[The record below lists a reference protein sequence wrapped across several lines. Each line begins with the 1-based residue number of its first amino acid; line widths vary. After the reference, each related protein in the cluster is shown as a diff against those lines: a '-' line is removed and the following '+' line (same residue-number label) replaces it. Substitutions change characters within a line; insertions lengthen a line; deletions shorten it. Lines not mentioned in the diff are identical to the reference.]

1 MIDPGQ
7 LITDD
12 IVEETRAIY
21 EKANQYNLKGIN
33 FIGDAVAIYGAAKIL
48 KPKTMCEIGTAS
60 GLSSVLMLEG
70 ALQNG
75 RRPTLHSYD
84 LIDKLYYDNNRK
96 VGFFLYEIAPHL
108 EEYFHLHIGSYATA
122 FMDDCEHRLN
132 LAYIDANHCNPW
144 AALDLLALLPAM
156 ENNAYLM
163 FDATDI
169 PVGYMQGPYYIYH
182 YWNGYKFIAPY
193 YSPPHS
199 ATVTGFLEY
208 DGDAEKAVDSAIYAI
223 GADWQSDVPDEY
235 IEKVTQIVGN
245 HVGERYRRKLF
256 DLMNER
262 ATQYRR
268 YADSHQHLLKKHLDW
283 VEDVSSKNTS
293 LNAQLTSLNNAI
305 KASIMNRP
313 LWRHKSIR
321 YAINAL
327 RSYIGKV

>member
-1 MIDPGQ
+1 MHRI
-7 LITDD
+7 
-12 IVEETRAIY
+12 
-21 EKANQYNLKGIN
+21 
-33 FIGDAVAIYGAAKIL
+33 IL
-48 KPKTMCEIGTAS
+48 
-60 GLSSVLMLEG
+60 
-70 ALQNG
+70 
-75 RRPTLHSYD
+75 
-84 LIDKLYYDNNRK
+84 
-96 VGFFLYEIAPHL
+96 
-108 EEYFHLHIGSYATA
+108 
-122 FMDDCEHRLN
+122 
-132 LAYIDANHCNPW
+132 
-144 AALDLLALLPAM
+144 
-156 ENNAYLM
+156 
-163 FDATDI
+163 
-169 PVGYMQGPYYIYH
+169 
-182 YWNGYKFIAPY
+182 
-193 YSPPHS
+193 PPHS